1 SKDNKTLMAFS
12 LTNLLK
18 AFLTGVVYYSTSR
31 LSKKASVI
39 LGIVALIILIGSGM
53 ISGMNS

>member
-1 SKDNKTLMAFS
+1 MAFS

-18 AFLTGVVYYSTSR
+18 AFLTGVVFTQQVVY
-31 LSKKASVI
+31 LKASVI

-53 ISGMNS
+53 MGGMNS